1 MPTLHCTSNNDAEP
15 LQNPGACY
23 TAQYAACLNN
33 LHIPYL
39 AAGQTCHP
47 QATETK
53 TAAAKQ
59 EKLEGHEEVAH
70 RGRST
75 ERAACGVLSV
85 CLSVCLSVTR
95 QFTQSIAIKGAHL
108 ILQTNLDIID
118 EQIKTRFNSGN
129 ACYRSL

>member
-1 MPTLHCTSNNDAEP
+1 MAPATLS
-15 LQNPGACY
+15 
-23 TAQYAACLNN
+23 AQYAACLNN

-85 CLSVCLSVTR
+85 CLSVCLSHASSHN
-95 QFTQSIAIKGAHL
+95 QSLLKTKGAYL
-108 ILQTNLDIID
+108 ILETNHDIMD
-118 EQIKTRFNSGN
+118 EEIKTRFNSGN